1 MFGFETPKQ
10 RLAREQREAVE
21 RVQWECDRIMVNYLN
36 YLIPNHPE
44 WQDQIVYMYY
54 TS

>member
-21 RVQWECDRIMVNYLN
+21 RVQYEVDAIMVNYLN
-36 YLIPNHPE
+36 YLIPTEPE
-44 WQDQIVYMYY
+44 WTDQIVRMYY